1 MKNLANCT
9 PEEFLKQ
16 SNRIKKSLDKWIK
29 DTNIREIRKRVPELE
44 QVPPTATLEEKH
56 KILDENKQRLRDQ
69 AMTNLSDILDAA
81 IEKNPKETLNIL
93 ALLCF
98 VEPEEVNKHPIGEYF
113 KALTELINDESV
125 LGFFSSFLRLGQMLS
140 ANV

>member
-56 KILDENKQRLRDQ
+56 KILDENKQKLRDQ

-98 VEPEEVNKHPIGEYF
+98 VEPEEVNKYPIGEYF